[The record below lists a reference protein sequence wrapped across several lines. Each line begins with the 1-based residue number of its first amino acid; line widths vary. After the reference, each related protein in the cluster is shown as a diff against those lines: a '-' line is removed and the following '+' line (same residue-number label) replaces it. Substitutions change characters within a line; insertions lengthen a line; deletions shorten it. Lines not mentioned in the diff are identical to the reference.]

1 MGSSIPEGVKVTR
14 REELKRVA
22 NSTRETIKEHWLAYA
37 FIFPTLLFL
46 VLLLWLPLLRGVW
59 MSFHEWVLAGSRTWV
74 GLDNYRYLFGWD
86 IFWTSMKAT
95 ILFASTTAIQ
105 LVIAMAAA
113 LVVANIGRLKNLF
126 SSIFLIAYTMP
137 PVVTGTVW
145 LYLLHPQTGPIFQ
158 YLIEFGW
165 LEQPIYW
172 ATQGDTALAAI
183 IGVTSWTFWPF
194 MFLIIFASLETIPE
208 EYYESAK
215 VFGANRYQTF
225 RQITL
230 PQLKSAILVAISI
243 RMVWNLAK
251 VSQPI
256 QMTGGGPGFETSI
269 LAILLYRFG
278 WQRAELGMGFTVG
291 IILLIVSTLFIAL
304 FIREFEKEARG
315 EA

>member
-1 MGSSIPEGVKVTR
+1 MRSQILEAVEATR
-14 REELKRVA
+14 RGELRRVA
-22 NSTRETIKEHWLAYA
+22 GSARETIEENWLAYA
-37 FIFPTLLFL
+37 FILPTLLFL
-46 VLLLWLPLLRGVW
+46 VLLLWFPLLRGVW
-59 MSFHEWVLAGSRTWV
+59 MSFHEWILAGSRTWV
-74 GLDNYRYLFGWD
+74 GLDNYTYLFGWD
-86 IFWTSMKAT
+86 VFWTSMKAT
-95 ILFASTTAIQ
+95 LLFTSTTAIQ

-113 LVVANIGRLKNLF
+113 LVVANIGRFENLF
-126 SSIFLIAYTMP
+126 SSTFLVAYTMP

-145 LYLLHPQTGPIFQ
+145 IYLLHPQTGPIFQ
-158 YLIEFGW
+158 YLIEWGL

-172 ATQGDTALAAI
+172 STNGDTALAAI

-194 MFLIIFASLETIPE
+194 MFLIIYASLETIPQ
-208 EYYESAK
+208 EYYETAK
-215 VFGANRYQTF
+215 VYGANRYQTF

-278 WQRAELGMGFTVG
+278 WQRAQLGMGFAVG
-291 IILLIVSTLFIAL
+291 IVLLIVTTLFIAL
-304 FIREFEKEARG
+304 FIREFEQEARG